1 MNKLIVSLSPHV
13 HGGDSV
19 KKNMYGVLIA
29 LIPAFLV
36 SLYFFGLGALIVT
49 ATSVAACLFFEWA
62 IGKFLMKKQTTTICD
77 GSAIITGVLLAF
89 NLPSNLPIWII
100 ILGALFAIGVG
111 KMSFGGLGCNPFNPA
126 LAGRVFL
133 LLSFPVQMTTW
144 PAVGQLTAYTDATT
158 AATPLAIMKGVIN
171 GAPGYSLSDLPAS
184 LDLFIGNNGGC
195 LGEVSALALLLGL
208 AYMLWKKIITWHIP
222 VSILVTVF
230 VFSGVIYFIDGY
242 DKIKIYWQMTDS
254 INGTL
259 GSGVLSEI
267 QDVLG
272 QDWNISIWTKIKVIL
287 GCDSVMIPFS
297 IYVPPVMQLLS
308 GGLMLGAIFMAT
320 DYVTSPMS
328 HKGMLIYGVCIGL
341 LTVVIRLFGAYPE
354 GMSFAILIMNA
365 FTPLINTYVKPKR
378 FGEVAKKK

>member
-1 MNKLIVSLSPHV
+1 MENKLVISLSPHV
-13 HGGDSV
+13 HSGDSV

-62 IGKFLMKKQTTTICD
+62 IGKYLMKKETTTICD
-77 GSAIITGVLLAF
+77 GSAVITGVLLAF

-111 KMSFGGLGCNPFNPA
+111 KMSFGGLGNNPFNPA

-133 LLSFPVQMTTW
+133 LLSFPVQMTSW
-144 PAVGQLTAYTDATT
+144 PVVGQLTAYADATT
-158 AATPLAIMKGVIN
+158 AATPLNLMKQVAGGNIE
-171 GAPGYSLSDLPAS
+171 ALKDLPS
-184 LDLFIGNNGGC
+184 SFDLLIGNNGGC

-222 VSILVTVF
+222 ISILATVF
-230 VFSGVIYFIDGY
+230 IFSGIMHLVDPELYV
-242 DKIKIYWQMTDS
+242 S
-254 INGTL
+254 P
-259 GSGVLSEI
+259 VL
-267 QDVLG
+267 
-272 QDWNISIWTKIKVIL
+272 
-287 GCDSVMIPFS
+287 
-297 IYVPPVMQLLS
+297 QLLT

-328 HKGMLIYGVCIGL
+328 KKGMLIYGVCIGL
-341 LTVVIRLFGAYPE
+341 LTVIIRLFGAYPE

-365 FTPLINTYVKPKR
+365 FTPLINTYCKPKR